1 MFFALCYER
10 PDNASLRG
18 GLMPG
23 RAKFVLKIIG
33 YLKSPTGVALMP
45 ICCVVLF
52 AKDYFL
58 LRAKA
63 ISGKERLADQHKGL
77 TQKISRVNQWFL

>member
-1 MFFALCYER
+1 
-10 PDNASLRG
+10 
-18 GLMPG
+18 
-23 RAKFVLKIIG
+23 
-33 YLKSPTGVALMP
+33 MP
-45 ICCVVLF
+45 IRCVVLF

-77 TQKISRVNQWFL
+77 MQKIFGVNQGLLNMKWSLTIQNLLLTDCLVWFLIRH

>member
-1 MFFALCYER
+1 
-10 PDNASLRG
+10 
-18 GLMPG
+18 
-23 RAKFVLKIIG
+23 
-33 YLKSPTGVALMP
+33 MP
-45 ICCVVLF
+45 IRCVVLF

-77 TQKISRVNQWFL
+77 TQKIFGVNQRFLKSRIKIGIGNF

>member
-1 MFFALCYER
+1 MSNTACL
-10 PDNASLRG
+10 
-18 GLMPG
+18 
-23 RAKFVLKIIG
+23 AKENNDEDKNTCL
-33 YLKSPTGVALMP
+33 PAGVALMLVR
-45 ICCVVLF
+45 CVVLF

-77 TQKISRVNQWFL
+77 TQKIFGVNQRFFKI

>member
-1 MFFALCYER
+1 
-10 PDNASLRG
+10 
-18 GLMPG
+18 
-23 RAKFVLKIIG
+23 
-33 YLKSPTGVALMP
+33 MP
-45 ICCVVLF
+45 IRCVVLF

-77 TQKISRVNQWFL
+77 TQKIFGVNQRFLYFVISKCFSLISPFLLGYKTRN